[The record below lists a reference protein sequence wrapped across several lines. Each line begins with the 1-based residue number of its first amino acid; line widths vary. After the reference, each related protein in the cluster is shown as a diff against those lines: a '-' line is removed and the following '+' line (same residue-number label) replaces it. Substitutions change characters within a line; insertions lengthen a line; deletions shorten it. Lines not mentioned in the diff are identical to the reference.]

1 MTESRPVDEDA
12 ATNKKPT
19 TFWKADP
26 VSTASVTKVVEWED
40 KKESKGI
47 AAALGLPLSLEE
59 TPAFASL

>member
-19 TFWKADP
+19 IWKADP

-40 KKESKGI
+40 KKESRGI
-47 AAALGLPLSLEE
+47 AAALGLPISQEE
-59 TPAFASL
+59 AFASL